1 MLARF
6 MNSRG
11 SFRILQARTEIKK
24 RKKLENKNNFLKEN
38 SNGVFL
44 SPPRMVKLLFIF
56 IFFLGGGVG
65 ISVPLMNLKDSLF

>member
-24 RKKLENKNNFLKEN
+24 RKKLENKNNILKEN

-56 IFFLGGGVG
+56 IIFWRGGVG